1 MPQKQA
7 TKKPPSR
14 KNVAGK
20 KTSLDISGDDDFE
33 FEDISDDDEFEVQ
46 VVKGKKGGRKPAAG
60 NAKAAKPPAAPAET
74 KKRGPAASSK
84 QSQLVSQK
92 LITDVLKPAE
102 SAGVSPEKKVRKIRA
117 SPFNKKSSSLLGRVA
132 AKDSKD
138 DSVSPGSSFD
148 TSGGAGGGSSE
159 TMIRVARPQRANRTK
174 TTYVLSDSEDEEDA
188 TEEEPF
194 DVSEFSEDED

>member
-20 KTSLDISGDDDFE
+20 KTSLDISGDEYQDFE
-33 FEDISDDDEFEVQ
+33 FEDIGDDDEFEVQ

-60 NAKAAKPPAAPAET
+60 NAKAAKPPAAPAAT
-74 KKRGPAASSK
+74 KKRGPTASSK

-102 SAGVSPEKKVRKIRA
+102 SAGVSPEKKVRKMRA
-117 SPFNKKSSSLLGRVA
+117 SPFNKKSSSVLGRVA
-132 AKDSKD
+132 AKESKD
-138 DSVSPGSSFD
+138 DSVSPP
-148 TSGGAGGGSSE
+148 SGGGGSSE
-159 TMIRVARPQRANRTK
+159 TMIRVTRPQRANRTK

-194 DVSEFSEDED
+194 DVSEFSADED

>member
-20 KTSLDISGDDDFE
+20 KISLDISEDEDQEFE

-60 NAKAAKPPAAPAET
+60 NAKAAKPPAAPAAT

-92 LITDVLKPAE
+92 LITDVLKPSE
-102 SAGVSPEKKVRKIRA
+102 SAGVSPEKKVRKMRA
-117 SPFNKKSSSLLGRVA
+117 SPFNKKSSSVLGRVA
-132 AKDSKD
+132 AKDSND
-138 DSVSPGSSFD
+138 DIVSPGSRD
-148 TSGGAGGGSSE
+148 TSGGGGSSE
-159 TMIRVARPQRANRTK
+159 MIRVARPQRANRTK
-174 TTYVLSDSEDEEDA
+174 TTYVLSDSEDEEEDEA
-188 TEEEPF
+188 T